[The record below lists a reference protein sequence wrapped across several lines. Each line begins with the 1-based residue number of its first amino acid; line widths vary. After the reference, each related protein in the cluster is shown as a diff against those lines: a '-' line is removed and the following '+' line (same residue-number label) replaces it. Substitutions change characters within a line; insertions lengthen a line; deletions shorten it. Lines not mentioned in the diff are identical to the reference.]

1 MHEISRIRFA
11 TTTLSPEKIDFIN
24 DRFRISC
31 ECSVVCGRL
40 SMTQT
45 FCRALRRSMT
55 EDSTTKSTKQ
65 YAHQVV
71 PLPCNRMQYRCVLLL
86 CRRTSNDFGQECVL
100 SLLRGIDFFL
110 SSTTLTPSSPPKLNR
125 TLTRTRLFGSTGII
139 FSFPLKFGRI
149 PSVPHLVHTR
159 QKISEQ
165 RRWYCTIVQY
175 NIYIEIDRERE
186 ARRPQARPAQGEE
199 SVALP
204 HYCGCERGRLGIR
217 LIENREV

>member
-1 MHEISRIRFA
+1 MPIKLYPCLA
-11 TTTLSPEKIDFIN
+11 T
-24 DRFRISC
+24 
-31 ECSVVCGRL
+31 ECSIDA
-40 SMTQT
+40 
-45 FCRALRRSMT
+45 FFYFAAALVMILV
-55 EDSTTKSTKQ
+55 KSVFFP
-65 YAHQVV
+65 YSAE
-71 PLPCNRMQYRCVLLL
+71 
-86 CRRTSNDFGQECVL
+86 S
-100 SLLRGIDFFL
+100 IFL

-217 LIENREV
+217 LIDNREV